1 MVMCIYI
8 LAFFNHFLH
17 RYLPTYLLT
26 GTKLVQTVPMLH
38 NIMYYAAA
46 KLSCK
51 SQANKFYGTII
62 MSLSRKLKN

>member
-1 MVMCIYI
+1 MVVY
-8 LAFFNHFLH
+8 LHSSFFLSFSAQV
-17 RYLPTYLLT
+17 PTYLLT